1 MPADD
6 LARLRDLVFADPA
19 LQRRLLATTDRQEFV
34 ARVVALAAERGLD
47 LTKREVDDALTER
60 RREWYSRWI

>member
-1 MPADD
+1 VPADD
-6 LARLRDLVFADPA
+6 LARLRELVLADPA
-19 LQRRLLATTDRQEFV
+19 LQRRLLATAGRQEFV

-47 LTKREVDDALTER
+47 LKNREVDDALTER